1 MASYIENNL
10 LEKFSNA
17 LSLGSSSI
25 DTINNEQKQQDRINY
40 DQLRSSREK
49 IVYKSSENLE
59 NDKRDLNL
67 WKLIVHEERKEDDAL
82 LLSERT
88 KKCSLSMQ
96 KKKVTKFLAEI
107 EKKKQRSLIPRCE
120 FNEYMDKRIVAKLN
134 GSRLV
139 EGVLRGFDP
148 FLNLV
153 VDEGIEIRKNEEK
166 VNIGVVVIRGSSIVM
181 LEAKDRIG

>member
-1 MASYIENNL
+1 MSKAHPPEL
-10 LEKFSNA
+10 
-17 LSLGSSSI
+17 
-25 DTINNEQKQQDRINY
+25 
-40 DQLRSSREK
+40 
-49 IVYKSSENLE
+49 
-59 NDKRDLNL
+59 
-67 WKLIVHEERKEDDAL
+67 
-82 LLSERT
+82 
-88 KKCSLSMQ
+88 KK
-96 KKKVTKFLAEI
+96 
-107 EKKKQRSLIPRCE
+107 
-120 FNEYMDKRIVAKLN
+120 YMDKRIVAKLN